1 MDNELKEI
9 TYNLDWSN
17 EKRFIVSAAQEKDG
31 GRSWELVVKRAP
43 EPKSCDLYDICYL
56 LQMDSNKAY
65 SVEKAQRED
74 DGSWH
79 LEIKKQEAADEN
91 DK

>member
-1 MDNELKEI
+1 MDNELRDI
-9 TYNLDWSN
+9 TYNLDWSS
-17 EKRFIVSAAQEKDG
+17 EKRFIVTAAQKNDSG
-31 GRSWELVVKRAP
+31 NWELVVKRAL

-56 LQMDSNKAY
+56 LQMDSGKAY

-91 DK
+91 NK

>member
-1 MDNELKEI
+1 MDNELKDI
-9 TYNLDWSN
+9 TYNLDWSS
-17 EKRFIVSAAQEKDG
+17 EKRFIVSAAQKKDG
-31 GRSWELVVKRAP
+31 GRNWELVVKRAP

-56 LQMDSNKAY
+56 LQMDSGKAY

-79 LEIKKQEAADEN
+79 LEIRKQEAADDN
-91 DK
+91 D